1 MAKNKSNYRK
11 FEVYTLPRLLVLKGS
26 ALVKVIPHALIITA
40 FSILIVAL
48 WTQTNIKLGI
58 KPDFILVIN
67 FVVSLLLAYR
77 TNAAY
82 TRMKNLH
89 PGDIGSTK
97 VPRADSS
104 DGYWEGRQLWST
116 MITSIRNLLRY
127 VWVNVPDMNKNNEN
141 NENNENDIDPEKL
154 VVFCLLTEFAAATKE
169 FLREESFNESSGV
182 HLNMESSD
190 NKEDENNESSIN
202 KILKCLQKNGPEPSP
217 NKQPTKIKLISL
229 YLNHYIGQLKNR
241 EVKKQP
247 DTATIMQMYANV
259 EKLVECL
266 TGLESVVKSP
276 IPLSYIIHLLQTTW
290 LFCLSLPFQL
300 VEDLK
305 WVTIPVVFLSSL
317 LLLGVEAIAREIED
331 PFGTDP
337 NDLKIDYFC
346 ETIDTEKEFVKKH
359 NNMEVLW
366 EKAINRI
373 SDSPE
378 ISVKVLKETITEITE
393 IPEDTEK

>member
-1 MAKNKSNYRK
+1 MAKNKSNYRN

-26 ALVKVIPHALIITA
+26 ALVKPWKVIPHALIITA

-82 TRMKNLH
+82 TR
-89 PGDIGSTK
+89 
-97 VPRADSS
+97 
-104 DGYWEGRQLWST
+104 YWEGRQLWST

-169 FLREESFNESSGV
+169 FLREESFNEPSGV

-331 PFGTDP
+331 PF
-337 NDLKIDYFC
+337 
-346 ETIDTEKEFVKKH
+346 
-359 NNMEVLW
+359 VLW